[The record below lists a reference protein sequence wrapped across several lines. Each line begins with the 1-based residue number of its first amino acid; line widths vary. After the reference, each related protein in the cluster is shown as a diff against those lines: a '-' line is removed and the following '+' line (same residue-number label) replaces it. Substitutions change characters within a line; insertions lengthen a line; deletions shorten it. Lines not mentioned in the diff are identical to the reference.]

1 MENINNDRAIDALC
15 VTIDEAMDHF
25 NEIRDS
31 GDSEEIAGALNHILG
46 LTECLTMVMSTIYK
60 N

>member
-1 MENINNDRAIDALC
+1 MNNDRAIDALC
-15 VTIDEAMDHF
+15 VTIEEAMDHF
-25 NEIRDS
+25 NEVRGS
-31 GDSEEIAGALNHILG
+31 GDSEEIAGALTHILR